1 MNKLLKRALMLGTLV
16 VCLATA
22 AWAGNVEVSWVG
34 GNIDCSVN
42 PAAEGYYQNSM
53 QYFYLQSAD
62 DKVNFDKNDFEYYFD
77 ANGNMTWG
85 QWSDGSVIYRNDY
98 DKNGNLIRSVSTG
111 DDSVTDTEI
120 ETFTYDSNGL
130 LTQSRYYSSIKGG
143 SAEEDNTYYYTY
155 GNNQITVK
163 AYCSNPYGDSVVNYV
178 YTLDGNG
185 NVVKLT
191 YKNETAG
198 YDYSGTK
205 TFTYDA
211 RGNLTKSENVGT
223 GLNAGGKYLFE
234 YNDQDLCVKETFVN
248 AEGYENA
255 TTYKYDE
262 NGNAIEEVHYNSWG
276 YNYTYAPIPQ
286 SASQSDFS
294 DVSANA
300 FYTSPVIWAT
310 ETGITKGT
318 TETTFSPNQGCTRA
332 QMVTFLWRA
341 AGSPEPKSNNNP
353 FTDVKQGAY
362 YKAILWA
369 VEKGITNGTT
379 ATTFSPN
386 ATCTRAQI
394 VTFIYRAAGEPAVKN
409 STNPFQDVKQGAY
422 YKAILWAVEN
432 GVTTGFTANTFAP
445 NSTCTR
451 GQGVTFLY
459 RGIGLY

>member
-16 VCLATA
+16 VCLATV
-22 AWAGNVEVSWVG
+22 AWAGNVEVDWIDNTG
-34 GNIDCSVN
+34 TNINLVAD
-42 PAAEGYYQNSM
+42 GYYQDSS
-53 QYFYLQSAD
+53 QYFYMSGGK
-62 DKVNFDKNDFEYYFD
+62 KVNRDKYGYEYYFD

-85 QWSDGSVIYRNDY
+85 QRADGAVVYRNDY
-98 DKNGNLIRSVSTG
+98 DKNGNLIRTVEADKAMGTG
-111 DDSVTDTEI
+111 TVI
-120 ETFTYDSNGL
+120 KTFTYDSNGRL
-130 LTQSRYYSSIKGG
+130 KMCHWEEAAKGSSFSI
-143 SAEEDNTYYYTY
+143 TRLYTY
-155 GNNQITVK
+155 GNNQITV
-163 AYCSNPYGDSVVNYV
+163 ASNFRSDYGDSTSTYV
-178 YTLDGNG
+178 YTLDDNG
-185 NVVKLT
+185 NVVKSVDDSSAVET
-191 YKNETAG
+191 Y
-198 YDYSGTK
+198 
-205 TFTYDA
+205 TYDA
-211 RGNLTKSENVGT
+211 RGNLTESRKSNGYKSV
-223 GLNAGGKYLFE
+223 YE
-234 YNDQDLCVKETFVN
+234 YNDQNLCVKETYVDDQDR
-248 AEGYENA
+248 ETV
-255 TTYKYDE
+255 TTYQYDE
-262 NGNAIEEVHYNSWG
+262 HGNVIEELRDSYSG
-276 YNYTYAPIPQ
+276 YIYTYAPIPQ
-286 SASQSDFS
+286 SASQSDFT

-369 VEKGITNGTT
+369 VENGITNGTT

-409 STNPFQDVKQGAY
+409 TTNPFQDVKQGAY

-432 GVTTGFTANTFAP
+432 GITNGFTANTFAP